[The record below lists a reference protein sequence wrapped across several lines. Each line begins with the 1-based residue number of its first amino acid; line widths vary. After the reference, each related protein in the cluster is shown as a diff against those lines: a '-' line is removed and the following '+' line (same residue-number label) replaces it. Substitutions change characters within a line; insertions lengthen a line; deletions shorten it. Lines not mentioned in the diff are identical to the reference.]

1 MQNIGKIIVAG
12 LMIAAIGA
20 QATASFAAAAT
31 TPAATTPAATTKPAT
46 TKPAANPAVT
56 ATTKAPAGPA
66 ATGVV
71 CQVVTKGKYVH
82 IAAMNNGTAA
92 VPVGATFAFTIV
104 GPKKQT
110 KETWTFKA
118 ALDAGKM
125 VNITNA
131 IPAKNVASCTPAA

>member
-12 LMIAAIGA
+12 LMIAAIGV
-20 QATASFAAAAT
+20 QATASYAAAT
-31 TPAATTPAATTKPAT
+31 TPATAAPAM
-46 TKPAANPAVT
+46 KPAAKPA
-56 ATTKAPAGPA
+56 AAAMAKAPAGPA
-66 ATGVV
+66 ATDVV

-82 IAAMNNGTAA
+82 IAAVNNGTAA
-92 VPVGATFAFTIV
+92 VPVGATFAFVIM

-118 ALDAGKM
+118 ALDAGKT

>member
-1 MQNIGKIIVAG
+1 MEDIMQNIGKIIVAG

-20 QATASFAAAAT
+20 QATGAYAAAAT
-31 TPAATTPAATTKPAT
+31 TPAATTAKPAAKPAATTMA
-46 TKPAANPAVT
+46 
-56 ATTKAPAGPA
+56 KAPAGPA

-82 IAAMNNGTAA
+82 IAAVNNGTAA
-92 VPVGATFAFTIV
+92 VPVGATFAFVIV

-118 ALDAGKM
+118 ALDAGKT

>member
-20 QATASFAAAAT
+20 QATGAYAAAAT
-31 TPAATTPAATTKPAT
+31 TPAPAAMTAKPVA
-46 TKPAANPAVT
+46 KPAAKPAVVKT
-56 ATTKAPAGPA
+56 PAGPA

-92 VPVGATFAFTIV
+92 VPLGATFAFVIV

-118 ALDAGKM
+118 ALDAGKT

>member
-1 MQNIGKIIVAG
+1 MQNIGRIIVAG

-20 QATASFAAAAT
+20 QATGTYAAAAT
-31 TPAATTPAATTKPAT
+31 TPAATTAKPAAKPAATTMA
-46 TKPAANPAVT
+46 
-56 ATTKAPAGPA
+56 KAPAGPA

-82 IAAMNNGTAA
+82 IAALNKGTAA
-92 VPVGATFAFTIV
+92 VPKGDTFAFTIV

-110 KETWTFKA
+110 SETYTFAA
-118 ALDAGKM
+118 ALDAGKT
-125 VNITNA
+125 VNITKA

>member
-20 QATASFAAAAT
+20 QATGAYAAAAAT
-31 TPAATTPAATTKPAT
+31 PAPAAMTA
-46 TKPAANPAVT
+46 KPAAKPAP
-56 ATTKAPAGPA
+56 AAMAKAPAGPA

-71 CQVVTKGKYVH
+71 CQLVTKGKYVH

-92 VPVGATFAFTIV
+92 VPVGATFAFVIV

>member
-1 MQNIGKIIVAG
+1 MHKIGKIIVAG
-12 LMIAAIGA
+12 LLVAAVGT
-20 QATASFAAAAT
+20 QASMAASTTAT
-31 TPAATTPAATTKPAT
+31 TTKPPAKPAATATTA
-46 TKPAANPAVT
+46 
-56 ATTKAPAGPA
+56 KAPAGPS

-82 IAAMNNGTAA
+82 IAALNKGTAV
-92 VPVGATFAFTIV
+92 VPKGSTFAFTIV

-110 KETWTFKA
+110 SETYTFKA
-118 ALDAGKM
+118 DLDAGKT